1 MFNGST
7 KLTTNHLSR
16 HANGIPDEYPHSQG
30 REESRSHNEEWLGTL
45 AHELRS
51 PLATILGALEVM
63 ADGPDIDPSARL
75 ARNIAERQARR
86 AVQIVDDLFDA
97 CAGARG
103 KLSLRRKDVDL
114 VGIVAQATETAAHV
128 LTKRR
133 HKVTVSLPQ
142 KPVTVY
148 ADSLRLEQV
157 LTNLLV
163 NAAKF
168 TDPGGD
174 IRLTIE
180 AEAGEVSVRVRDNGR
195 GIHPDLLP
203 VVFDLFQQGSDF
215 TCHGTSGLGI
225 GLALVKSL
233 VELHGGRV
241 TAYSDGPGTGSE
253 FVVCLPASVPAS

>member
-1 MFNGST
+1 
-7 KLTTNHLSR
+7 
-16 HANGIPDEYPHSQG
+16 
-30 REESRSHNEEWLGTL
+30 
-45 AHELRS
+45 
-51 PLATILGALEVM
+51 M

>member
-1 MFNGST
+1 M
-7 KLTTNHLSR
+7 HLSR
-16 HANGIPDEYPHSQG
+16 QVNGIPDEYPHSQG
-30 REESRSHNEEWLGTL
+30 RKESGSHNEEWLGTL

-51 PLATILGALEVM
+51 PLATILGALEVI
-63 ADGPDIDPSARL
+63 ADGPDIDPNTRQ
-75 ARNIAERQARR
+75 ARNVAERQARR

-97 CAGARG
+97 CAGVRG
-103 KLSLRRKDVDL
+103 KLSLRRKAVDL
-114 VGIVAQATETAAHV
+114 AGILARATETAAHV

-133 HKVTVSLPQ
+133 HKLTVSLPP
-142 KPVTVY
+142 KPITVH

-168 TDPGGD
+168 TDPGGH
-174 IRLTIE
+174 IRLTVA

-195 GIHPDLLP
+195 GIHPELLP
-203 VVFDLFQQGSDF
+203 VVFDLFQQGPDYM
-215 TCHGTSGLGI
+215 CHGTGGLGI

-241 TAYSDGPGTGSE
+241 MAFSDGPGTGSE
-253 FVVCLPASVPAS
+253 FVIYLPACIPNS